1 MNHFF
6 LLPETAMQLLKRVVH
21 DAIKETNLTPEHP
34 HCFTRVATRA
44 IVIKEDKILLMF
56 TERYNDYSLP
66 GGGVDESES
75 LIDGFKRELSEET
88 GALEITNI
96 KAFGLYE
103 EYRPHNSEK
112 HFPECTIMHM
122 LSYCYTCDISEQL
135 GETQLEDY
143 EVSNGMQV
151 RWVSIDEAIQHNVE
165 TIKNDKKQGL
175 SIQRETYLLGVIQ
188 SSLMTSQ
195 R

>member
-1 MNHFF
+1 MPLTIESRMH
-6 LLPETAMQLLKRVVH
+6 LLKRVVH
-21 DAIKETNLTPEHP
+21 ASITEKNLTPEHP
-34 HCFTRVATRA
+34 LCFTRIATRA
-44 IVIKEDKILLMF
+44 IVIQENKILLMF

-75 LIDGFKRELSEET
+75 LIEGFKRELSEET
-88 GALEITNI
+88 GAQDVANI

-103 EYRPHNSEK
+103 EYRPHCSDK
-112 HFPECTIMHM
+112 HYPEYTIMHM

-143 EVSNGMQV
+143 EVNNGMQV
-151 RWVSIDEAIQHNVE
+151 RWVDIDYAIKHNLT

-175 SIQRETYLLGVIQ
+175 SIQRETYLLEKIKK
-188 SSLMTSQ
+188 SLLIG
-195 R
+195 